1 MNAPPPI
8 SPPRIPYPR
17 ISVVTLSFNQAPFLE
32 AALTSLHDQAYPNLE
47 HIVVDPGSKD
57 GSRDILEQWRPRLA
71 TLILSPDD
79 GPADGL
85 NKGFAAATGDIFFYL
100 NADDLALPNS
110 LATAAA
116 YFTANPGLGQL
127 LGQGCIINRAGAVVR
142 TTGCSRLS
150 LADFGH
156 GAMTYLQQAH
166 YFSRDAFT
174 AAGGFNPKNRT
185 CWDAE
190 LLIDMTL
197 AGVPALNVPDQL
209 GAFRLYGDTI
219 TGSGRMA
226 TQMAQDRARVKEKAL
241 GRPPRQLDR
250 LEASARLLLRRL
262 RSPAA
267 SIHGLAAR
275 FRSDPAQS

>member
-1 MNAPPPI
+1 MNPTNL
-8 SPPRIPYPR
+8 PR

-32 AALTSLHDQAYPNLE
+32 AALASLHDQAYPALE
-47 HIVVDPGSKD
+47 HIVVDPGSTD
-57 GSRDILEQWRPRLA
+57 GSREILERWRPRLA
-71 TLILSPDD
+71 QLILDPDK

-85 NKGFAAATGDIFFYL
+85 NKGFAAATGEIFGYI
-100 NADDLALPNS
+100 NADDLALPGS
-110 LATAAA
+110 LAAVATYFAA
-116 YFTANPGLGQL
+116 TPGLGQL
-127 LGQGCIINRAGAVVR
+127 LGQGCIINRAGQHVR
-142 TTGCSRLS
+142 AAGCSRLS

-166 YFSRDAFT
+166 YFSKNAFQ
-174 AAGGFNPKNRT
+174 AAGGFNPENRT

-197 AGVPALNVPDQL
+197 AGALTPALNVPDQL

-226 TQMAQDRARVKEKAL
+226 QRMALDIARLTEKAL
-241 GRPPRQLDR
+241 GRPPRPLDL
-250 LEASARLLLRRL
+250 LEAPARLLARRL

-267 SIHGLAAR
+267 TLTGLTSR
-275 FRSDPAQS
+275 LRPNPAQS